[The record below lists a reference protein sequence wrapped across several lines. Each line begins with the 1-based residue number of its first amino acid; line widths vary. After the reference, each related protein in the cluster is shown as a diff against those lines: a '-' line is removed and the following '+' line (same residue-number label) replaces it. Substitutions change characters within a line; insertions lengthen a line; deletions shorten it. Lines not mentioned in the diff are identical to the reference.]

1 MPLNVN
7 RFTVELD
14 TEALWQAETKSCS
27 RGNNCGNRGRNRV
40 LFNWVGGCPAA
51 AEVVAETLVN
61 GFVVPDHSST
71 AWNSGPTATIKTPV
85 FTGSSSF
92 TATAHVPVQVSVG
105 GIYCSATVNVTNVP
119 NWAGA

>member
-1 MPLNVN
+1 VGVALLSANSVTIAYGQTTTLSSIGG
-7 RFTVELD
+7 FATV
-14 TEALWQAETKSCS
+14 
-27 RGNNCGNRGRNRV
+27 
-40 LFNWVGGCPAA
+40 NWVGGCPAA
-51 AEVVAETLVN
+51 AEVVAGTIN
-61 GFVVPDHSST
+61 GGGFVVPDHSST

-105 GIYCSATVNVTNVP
+105 GIYCAATVNVTNVP